1 MRRTLQSALLLGL
14 SSLAA
19 AVFQDEVDDIDFHH
33 ALVGVPQVETTFFH
47 RPKKDERA
55 SYLYT
60 LSDVGILGAVNPNSG
75 ALVWR
80 QQIADGV
87 SNGGGHLRA
96 PEGENWVA
104 AAYGQRVQSWAAL
117 SGRNLWEVEFG
128 GEIKDLEIMELTESA
143 RKDVLVLSEEDGV
156 TVLRRL
162 HGALG
167 TTVWEFREVSKDIPL
182 QVSTS
187 LTHVYVVSLH
197 GSPSSYSLKVTSL
210 ELATGGRVDHWT
222 VGTKG
227 EVHESKDVMFVGA
240 NSAAPILAWA
250 STGLNKLNI
259 HVLGTKTKQEF
270 PLLADTVSVTIHAP
284 HLIQSQPHFLVHI
297 RTATGNKGEVFHTDL
312 KTGRI
317 TKAYELPLLPGLGT
331 FSTSSEG
338 ANVYFTRVTEDE
350 VLVVS
355 SDSHSVLARNS
366 LDPDARTGAI
376 HAVSEVIKKAGGKE
390 FAIRSATVTE
400 AQDWILIRNGKLD
413 WTRHEGLSGA
423 VAAAWAEIPEAED
436 LAKVLAEEAHTNPW
450 NAYVHRL
457 TRHINDLQYL
467 PDYLASVPTRV
478 IESITG
484 GAVLASK
491 TEGLHRDSFGF
502 NKIIILATR
511 RGRVYALDTGNHG
524 QVVWSADV
532 FPQFPGAVLDVKGI
546 VVNDS
551 EGTVTVRGS
560 KGEFAVITVADG
572 HILEVHYAD
581 NSAVVSSTA
590 VVGGDG
596 SKWLLAFD
604 QDRKPIVDALKD
616 RSLDQ
621 TIVIRD
627 ENDIIKGVKF
637 SDEDGQVARHEI
649 WQLQLLPGQKIVSIA
664 KLPSHDPIASIGRV
678 LGDRTVNYKY
688 LNPNII
694 VVAAIDNAAA
704 ALSVHVVDT
713 VSGQLLASQVYDG
726 VDGDKDISCTL
737 SENWYSCAFFG
748 QYTLDD
754 GTNRDIKG
762 YQVVVSDLYES
773 PNPNDRGPLGE
784 AETFSPLD
792 PVDTPTGVP
801 LPWVV
806 SQTWI
811 ISEPLTNLT
820 VTETRQG
827 ISNRQLLAYLPESHA
842 VLGIA
847 RHGID
852 PRRPV
857 NRDPS
862 AAEMEAEGL
871 MKYTPAIQ
879 IDGRNLLSHERD
891 VVGVRGILATP
902 AVVESTSLVVAYGI
916 DVYGS
921 QVAPSGTFDILGKGF
936 NKITLLGTVV
946 ALTWGVVIL
955 APMVRLPFCNMLRLY
970 TDICD
975 AGSEEADQPKVG
987 SVLVKTAMR

>member
-1 MRRTLQSALLLGL
+1 MRRTIQSALLLGL
-14 SSLAA
+14 SSLVA
-19 AVFQDEVDDIDFHH
+19 AVFQDEVGDVDFHH

-47 RPKKDERA
+47 RPKKDEKA
-55 SYLYT
+55 SLLYT
-60 LSDVGILGAVNPNSG
+60 LSDVGILGAVNPNTG

-80 QQIADGV
+80 QQIADGL

-117 SGRNLWEVEFG
+117 SGRNLWEVELDG
-128 GEIKDLEIMELTESA
+128 QVKDLEIMELTESA
-143 RKDVLVLSEEDGV
+143 RKDVLVLSDEDGV
-156 TVLRRL
+156 TVLRRI

-167 TTVWEFREVSKDIPL
+167 TVVWEFREVSKDIPL

-187 LTHVYVVSLH
+187 LTNVYVISLH
-197 GSPSSYSLKVTSL
+197 GSPSSYSLKITAL
-210 ELATGGRVDHWT
+210 EPATGGRVDHWT

-227 EVHESKDVMFVGA
+227 EVHGPQDVMFVGA

-250 STGLNKLNI
+250 SNDLAKLNI
-259 HVLGTKTKQEF
+259 HVLGTKSKQEF
-270 PLLADTVSVTIHAP
+270 PLVADTISVTIHAP
-284 HLIQSQPHFLVHI
+284 HLTQSQPHFLVHT
-297 RTATGNKGEVFHTDL
+297 RTKAGNKGEVFHTDL
-312 KTGRI
+312 KSGHI
-317 TKAYELPLLPGLGT
+317 TKAYDLPLLPGLGS

-350 VLVVS
+350 VLIVS
-355 SDSHSVLARNS
+355 SDSHSVLARDS
-366 LDPDARTGAI
+366 LASDARIEAV

-390 FAIRSATVTE
+390 FAIRSATVTASE
-400 AQDWILIRNGKLD
+400 DWVLIRNGKLD
-413 WTRHEGLSGA
+413 WTRPEGLSGA

-457 TRHINDLQYL
+457 TRHIHDLQYL
-467 PDYLASVPTRV
+467 PDYLASIPTRV

-484 GAVLASK
+484 GAVALSK
-491 TEGLHRDSFGF
+491 TTGLHRDSFGF

-511 RGRVYALDTGNHG
+511 RGRFYALDTGNHG
-524 QVVWSADV
+524 EVVWSANV
-532 FPQFPGAVLDVKGI
+532 FPQAPGAALDVKGI
-546 VVNDS
+546 LVNDS

-560 KGEFAVITVADG
+560 NGEYAVIKTTDG
-572 HILEVHYAD
+572 QIIETQSGQDLAAV
-581 NSAVVSSTA
+581 SATA
-590 VVGGDG
+590 VIESEGG
-596 SKWLLAFD
+596 KWLLPFG
-604 QDRKPIVDALKD
+604 QDRKPIGDALKD
-616 RSLDQ
+616 HHFDQ
-621 TIVIRD
+621 TIVIRN
-627 ENDIIKGVKF
+627 ENDVIKGVKF
-637 SDEDGQVARHEI
+637 VNEDGELVKNDI
-649 WQLQLLPGQKIVSIA
+649 WQLQLLPGQKIASIA
-664 KLPSHDPIASIGRV
+664 KLPAHDPIASIGRV

-688 LNPNII
+688 LNPNVV
-694 VVAAIDNAAA
+694 VVAAIDNAAS
-704 ALSVHVVDT
+704 ALSVYLLDT
-713 VSGQLLASQVYDG
+713 VTGQLLASQVYDG

-748 QYTLDD
+748 QYTLND

-762 YQVVVSDLYES
+762 YQLVVSDLYES
-773 PNPNDRGPLGE
+773 PAPNDRGPLGE

-811 ISEPLTNLT
+811 MSEPLTNLT

-827 ISNRQLLAYLPESHA
+827 ITNRQLLAYLPESHA
-842 VLGIA
+842 ILGIT

-857 NRDPS
+857 GRDPT

-871 MKYTPAIQ
+871 VKYVPAIQ
-879 IDGRNLLSHERD
+879 IDGRNLLTHERD
-891 VVGVRGILATP
+891 VVGVRGIVATP

-916 DVYGS
+916 DVFGS
-921 QVAPSGTFDILGKGF
+921 QIAPSGTFDILGKGF
-936 NKITLLGTVV
+936 NKITLLATVL

-955 APMVRLPFCNMLRLY
+955 APMVRRKQINRKW
-970 TDICD
+970 
-975 AGSEEADQPKVG
+975 EAF
-987 SVLVKTAMR
+987 L